1 MNLSMLI
8 RLTKKLAAVMNGVD
22 VSTVNVGD
30 VLELPEA
37 AARMMI
43 DEEWAVPADDAAP
56 HLVVPP
62 LSDALTD

>member
-1 MNLSMLI
+1 MLI
-8 RLTKKLAAVMNGVD
+8 RLTKKLAAIMNGVD
-22 VSTVNVGD
+22 VSSVNVGD

-43 DEEWAVPADDAAP
+43 DEEWAVPADDAASDY
-56 HLVVPP
+56 LVPP

>member
-1 MNLSMLI
+1 MLI
-8 RLTKKLAAVMNGVD
+8 RLTKKLAAIMNGVD
-22 VSTVNVGD
+22 VSSVNVGD

-43 DEEWAVPADDAAP
+43 EEQWAVPADDAEP
-56 HLVVPP
+56 GYIVPP

>member
-1 MNLSMLI
+1 MLI
-8 RLTKKLAAVMNGVD
+8 RLTKKLAPIMNGVD
-22 VSTVNVGD
+22 VSSANVGD

-43 DEEWAVPADDAAP
+43 EQEWAVPADDAAP
-56 HLVVPP
+56 DYIVRP